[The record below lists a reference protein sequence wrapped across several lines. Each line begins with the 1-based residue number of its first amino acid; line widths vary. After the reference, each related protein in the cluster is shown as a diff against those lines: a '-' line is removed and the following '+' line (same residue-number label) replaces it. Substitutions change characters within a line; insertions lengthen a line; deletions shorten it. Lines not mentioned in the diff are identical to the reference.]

1 MKGAIFSLFLL
12 FLLPFSFSL
21 QHRLHHT
28 LSSSQSS
35 TKLLVGYWHNF
46 DNGIGIIK
54 LPDISSDWD
63 VVNVAFAETDVD
75 YCTLTFTPCYAIDQ
89 FKKDIQLL
97 QNLGKKV
104 VLSIGGQNGNVLLPT
119 EDAKQKFIKSAVSL
133 ITQYGFN
140 GLDIDLENGIVL
152 SGSDSDYKSPK
163 SPQMVN
169 LISAFNSITASF
181 SSSFI
186 LSMAPEIAHVQGG
199 LSAYGGVWGAY
210 LPILYNLK
218 DRLNY
223 IHVQH
228 YNAGGASALDG
239 GYYPQG
245 TADFE
250 VAMAEMLLSGFPIAN
265 NKNNMFPALREDQV
279 MIGLPACSN
288 AAPSGGYISPTE
300 MTKALNYLTKGIAF
314 GGKYKLVKASGYPN
328 FKGLMTWSIN
338 WDKYANFEFS
348 KTYRSYFGKSGTII
362 VPTPTPVPIP
372 TPKPVPTP
380 TPTPTPKPTPT
391 PTPTPSP
398 NTHKLQAGLLTI
410 TDDVNGVFEVKGT
423 IPCLNSAKNFI
434 FYENGINVS
443 HGNLSPGDS
452 QTVVLTLQVTK
463 TQDGT
468 FSYVLE
474 VSDDVD
480 KKSSNTVQVVVDVQ
494 NDDYI
499 LKAATLSYTGDTTAN
514 GKFVLS
520 ANIPGCNT
528 AANFKIFEN
537 NVEVFCGSLTA
548 NVASASL
555 LEHEVIG
562 KSAGVYNY
570 IVSLYDVNCIKVD
583 SNQVSVTVTSSS
595 SAVKEW
601 VMNTLYNVGS
611 VVLYKGVTYQ
621 AVQKHVAYDGYYPD
635 VVPALWK
642 KI

>member
-12 FLLPFSFSL
+12 LLLPFSFSL
-21 QHRLHHT
+21 QHKLHHT

-35 TKLLVGYWHNF
+35 AKLLVGYWHNF

-75 YCTLTFTPCYAIDQ
+75 YCTLIFTPCYGTIDQ
-89 FKKDIQLL
+89 FKQDIQLL

-140 GLDIDLENGIVL
+140 GLDIDLENGIIL

-163 SPQMVN
+163 SPQIVN
-169 LISAFNSITASF
+169 LITAFKSIAASF

-186 LSMAPEIAHVQGG
+186 LSMAPEIAYVQGG
-199 LSAYGGVWGAY
+199 LSAYAGVWGAY
-210 LPILYNLK
+210 LPIIYGLK
-218 DRLNY
+218 DKLNY

-250 VAMAEMLLSGFPIAN
+250 VAMAEMLLKGFPIAN
-265 NKNNMFPALREDQV
+265 NNNNIFPALREDQV

-300 MTKALNYLTKGIAF
+300 MTKALNYLTKGISF
-314 GGKYKLVKASGYPN
+314 GGKYKLVKTSGYPN

-372 TPKPVPTP
+372 TPQPVPTP
-380 TPTPTPKPTPT
+380 TPTPTPI
-391 PTPTPSP
+391 PTPTPS
-398 NTHKLQAGLLTI
+398 TYKLQAGVLSI

-423 IPCLNSAKNFI
+423 ITCLNSAKKYI
-434 FYENGINVS
+434 FYENGLSVAT
-443 HGNLSPGDS
+443 GNLSPGDS
-452 QTVVLTLQVTK
+452 QAVVLTLKVVK
-463 TQDGT
+463 TQDGI
-468 FSYVLE
+468 FNYVLE
-474 VSDDVD
+474 VSDDLA
-480 KKSSNTVQVVVDVQ
+480 KKSSNSVQVTVTIQ
-494 NDDYI
+494 NNNGYA
-499 LKAATLSYTGDTTAN
+499 LTAATLSYAGITTAN

-520 ANIPGCNT
+520 ANIPGYNT
-528 AANFKIFEN
+528 ATKFKIFEN
-537 NVEVFCGSLTA
+537 NAEVFSGALTA
-548 NVASASL
+548 NGVSASL
-555 LEHEVIG
+555 IEHEVIG

-570 IVSLYDVNCIKVD
+570 FISLYDPNCNKVD
-583 SNQVSVTVTSSS
+583 SNQVSITVTSSS
-595 SAVKEW
+595 SNNTSGVKEW
-601 VMNTLYNVGS
+601 VMNSLYNVGNI
-611 VVLYKGVTYQ
+611 VLYKGVTYQ
-621 AVQKHVAYDGYYPD
+621 ALQKHVAYDGYYPD